1 MKPYIVAK
9 REGPNG
15 TETIMPQEIRRV
27 VSEQTCRTLI
37 SIMEGVVDS
46 GTATLSQI
54 KGVRIA
60 GKTGTAQQLVDG
72 HYSKEHYTSS
82 FTGFF
87 PADNPEYLIS
97 VILRSPHNG
106 YYGGTVSGPIFREI
120 AMKILE
126 MNGKL
131 PTEARGLPKQQ
142 PPAVTEG
149 VVDIDGTLLVTA
161 SGEPRPV
168 WDVRGLTAEQG
179 RSLLASQGFVVL
191 GATQGDASSNIIDD
205 VQKCGGDTV
214 RFVLAKPV
222 SEDEIARAPAATVA
236 PNLLGMPMA
245 RAIKLASADG
255 FRVKTAGSGAVTKQ
269 FPDAGSVLSNVRSI
283 STESAGSPTLTLFG
297 NEQ

>member
-1 MKPYIVAK
+1 M
-9 REGPNG
+9 
-15 TETIMPQEIRRV
+15 
-27 VSEQTCRTLI
+27 
-37 SIMEGVVDS
+37 
-46 GTATLSQI
+46 
-54 KGVRIA
+54 
-60 GKTGTAQQLVDG
+60 
-72 HYSKEHYTSS
+72 
-82 FTGFF
+82 
-87 PADNPEYLIS
+87 IS

-131 PTEARGLPKQQ
+131 PPEARGVLKQE

-149 VVDIDGTLLVTA
+149 VVDIDGTLLATG

-191 GATQGDASSNIIDD
+191 GAKPNDKSSSIALIGNASGIIED

-214 RFVLAKPV
+214 RFVLAKPIT
-222 SEDEIARAPAATVA
+222 EDEIARAPQATVA
-236 PNLLGMPMA
+236 PNLVGMPMA

-255 FRVKTAGSGAVTKQ
+255 FRVKTSGSGAVTKQ
-269 FPDAGSVLSNVRSI
+269 FPDPGSALRDVRSI
-283 STESAGSPTLTLFG
+283 LTEAIGSPTITLFG
-297 NEQ
+297 EEQ